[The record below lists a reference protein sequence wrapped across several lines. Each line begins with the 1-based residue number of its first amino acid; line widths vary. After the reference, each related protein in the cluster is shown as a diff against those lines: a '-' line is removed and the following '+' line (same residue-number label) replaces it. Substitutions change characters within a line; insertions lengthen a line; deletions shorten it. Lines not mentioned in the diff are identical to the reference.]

1 MHSVISCASWSHVIW
16 FLDTFTH
23 EQKPKCW
30 LSKKNIFSPNTTTC
44 FLGVIIVQQSQT
56 CEFVTNYEHYFL
68 FGQHLF
74 RTIHVLKQ
82 RANNPISCLPQVR
95 LWSSFYKPGSRSTE
109 FNNSLWTQRAGP
121 GARAECWLAPAGP
134 HSGHPNLGL
143 LSPEAG
149 VTSSVMKWLHCLS
162 DDPGGQVSL
171 FVFNLTKIIGWLK
184 DSFVSRELLNSHT
197 NLLVSLLLS
206 SNPYSHLQD

>member
-1 MHSVISCASWSHVIW
+1 MVLILQTRKQKHSVQQ
-16 FLDTFTH
+16 L
-23 EQKPKCW
+23 P
-30 LSKKNIFSPNTTTC
+30 LNT
-44 FLGVIIVQQSQT
+44 GAGAVHSARQ
-56 CEFVTNYEHYFL
+56 
-68 FGQHLF
+68 
-74 RTIHVLKQ
+74 
-82 RANNPISCLPQVR
+82 
-95 LWSSFYKPGSRSTE
+95 
-109 FNNSLWTQRAGP
+109 GP
-121 GARAECWLAPAGP
+121 GAQAECWQAPAGP